1 MFYDFIII
9 TNSDEWRKTDGT
21 SKIVV
26 VYIIAH
32 NLVKGKPVFVFRAQK
47 LHITLMFYNAV
58 IMHRD
63 CENCQTMSLDR
74 RV

>member
-47 LHITLMFYNAV
+47 LHITLMFCNAV
-58 IMHRD
+58 IMHPD
-63 CENCQTMSLDR
+63 CENCQTVSPGR
-74 RV
+74 